1 MPKIYE
7 YKGFNFFFYSNEHPP
22 MNCHV
27 EKGGVKLRFEL
38 SPSGR
43 LTDARHTTHRKFNN
57 SELNDIFEFIKVYKT
72 GILNKWHTFWVLK
85 KKPKFDRISRLKK

>member
-7 YKGFNFFFYSNEHPP
+7 YKGFVFLFYSNEHPP

-27 EKGGVKLRFEL
+27 LKAGVELRFEL
-38 SPSGR
+38 SPSGK
-43 LTDARHTTHRKFNN
+43 LIDARYKSRKKFTN
-57 SELNDIFEFIKVYKT
+57 SELNDILGFIEVKKM

-85 KKPKFDRISRLKK
+85 KKPKFEKISRLKK

>member
-7 YKGFNFFFYSNEHPP
+7 YKGFVFLFYSNEHPP

-27 EKGGVKLRFEL
+27 KKRGVELRFEL
-38 SPSGR
+38 KPSG
-43 LTDARHTTHRKFNN
+43 TMSKMTYKTHREFNN
-57 SELNDIFEFIKVYKT
+57 SELNDILEFIESYKT

-85 KKPKFDRISRLKK
+85 KKPKFDKVSSLEK